1 MAYPGSKL
9 YLDAMD
15 DEDKLPEN
23 YVGYSQHSYESKP
36 LPTRHLTSAEVLG
49 FRDSAFLEYYKNPK
63 YLAMVEDKF
72 GLSTREDIEK
82 MTEIKLKRKILGD

>member
-1 MAYPGSKL
+1 MAFQRMIWNRCS
-9 YLDAMD
+9 
-15 DEDKLPEN
+15 
-23 YVGYSQHSYESKP
+23 
-36 LPTRHLTSAEVLG
+36 RHLTSAEVLG